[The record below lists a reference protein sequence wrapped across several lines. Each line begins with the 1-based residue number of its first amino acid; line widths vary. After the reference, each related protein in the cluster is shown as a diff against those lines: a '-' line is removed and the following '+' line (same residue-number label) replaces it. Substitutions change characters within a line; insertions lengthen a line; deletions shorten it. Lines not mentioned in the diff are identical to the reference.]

1 MQTLAKCSVYWKYW
15 LPQSGWILAKLFFFI
30 SGSLHQIS
38 SLKELDINIYSFM
51 RESKCQC
58 SRLIILL
65 FHIVNCSILF
75 WRMFNLIIR
84 ISQFNWLIPLNQNS
98 DRFRCVC
105 MCVHVSVWPIL
116 TTAASVSR
124 DVNCSIQM
132 LSKGREHQP
141 VLIKADV
148 TVINCAT
155 DCRFAHETN
164 TIGSLRVTAGSEL
177 HYLSTSFV
185 IYLFWKN
192 TFKSTRC
199 IWIIKL

>member
-1 MQTLAKCSVYWKYW
+1 MENYW
-15 LPQSGWILAKLFFFI
+15 KLFFFI
-30 SGSLHQIS
+30 SGSLRKIS

-58 SRLIILL
+58 SHLIILL
-65 FHIVNCSILF
+65 FHILF
-75 WRMFNLIIR
+75 WGMFNLLR
-84 ISQFNWLIPLNQNS
+84 IGYWLILLNQIS

-105 MCVHVSVWPIL
+105 MCVRVSVWPIL

-141 VLIKADV
+141 VLMKADV

-164 TIGSLRVTAGSEL
+164 TIGSLRVTEL

-185 IYLFWKN
+185 IYLFRKN
-192 TFKSTRC
+192 TF
-199 IWIIKL
+199 